1 MSTRKKIIITIDGYH
16 AIQSKVLA
24 TLSEEKAIRKVEE
37 IQAYINWHK
46 ETSNMEVD
54 EHLNFINCC
63 CFDDFISVSVEDTL
77 EEEKSC
83 SLSTE
88 EFLLTFDN
96 IS

>member
-1 MSTRKKIIITIDGYH
+1 MKKIIITIDGYH

-24 TLSEEKAIRKVEE
+24 TLSEQKAIEKIREV
-37 IQAYINWHK
+37 QDYINYHK

-63 CFDDFISVSVEDTL
+63 CYDDFIKVEVEDTTEM
-77 EEEKSC
+77 EEEC

-88 EFLLTFDN
+88 EFLLSFDN

>member
-1 MSTRKKIIITIDGYH
+1 MKKIIITIDGYH
-16 AIQSKVLA
+16 AIQSKVMA
-24 TLSEEKAIRKVEE
+24 TLSEQKAIEKIREV
-37 IQAYINWHK
+37 QDYINYHK

-63 CFDDFISVSVEDTL
+63 CYDDFISVSVEDTL
-77 EEEKSC
+77 EEEKPC

-88 EFLLTFDN
+88 EFLLSFDN